1 MTILGAQYIGDK
13 VAVRYYQPIPKLLT
27 VRGLGDIFFHVKMGI
42 SLALVDESI
51 VPRLLAI
58 RGGCCGRNRQIIQLA
73 SPEARNLWYTETR
86 DGVVK

>member
-1 MTILGAQYIGDK
+1 MTIPGAQYIGDK

-27 VRGLGDIFFHVKMGI
+27 VRGLGDIYFQVKMGI

-58 RGGCCGRNRQIIQLA
+58 RGGCCGRNRQIVQLA
-73 SPEARNLWYTETR
+73 SPEARNLWYNGTR
-86 DGVVK
+86 DGKVK